1 MYNDYKWIYEK
12 YSFERV
18 KYMNKNRIEELT
30 ILAETKFLSL
40 YDAKYTNKANKE
52 NHWII
57 ASRKKYK
64 DLKEQ
69 YFNNKKDDI
78 DAVVIAALHKECN
91 KVVLVK
97 QFRIP
102 LNDYV
107 YELPAG
113 LIDPNE
119 SIESTLERELK
130 EETGLKVVEVN
141 KKLGRKQLYLS
152 GGMTEESAALI
163 YCTCEGELSTQYLEE
178 DEDIEPILV
187 GKDEA
192 IKLLDSDAKLDVKAF
207 LTLQSFVVLGE
218 DMFKN
223 SMK

>member
-1 MYNDYKWIYEK
+1 M
-12 YSFERV
+12 S
-18 KYMNKNRIEELT
+18 KNRIEELT
-30 ILAETKFLSL
+30 PLAQTKFLSL

-57 ASRKKYK
+57 ASRKKYE

-69 YFNNKKDDI
+69 YFSGKKDDI
-78 DAVVIAALHKECN
+78 DAVVIAALHKESN
-91 KVVLVK
+91 KLVLVK

-113 LIDPNE
+113 LIDANE

-130 EETGLKVVEVN
+130 EETGLKLLEIN
-141 KKLGRKQLYLS
+141 EKLGRRQLYLS

-163 YCTCEGELSTQYLEE
+163 YCTCEGEVSTDYLEA

-187 GKDEA
+187 DKEEA
-192 IKLLDSDAKLDVKAF
+192 KKLLESNAKLDVKAF

-218 DMFKN
+218 ELFNIK
-223 SMK
+223 

>member
-1 MYNDYKWIYEK
+1 M
-12 YSFERV
+12 S
-18 KYMNKNRIEELT
+18 KNRIEELT
-30 ILAETKFLSL
+30 PLAQTKFLSL

-57 ASRKKYK
+57 ASRKKYE

-69 YFNNKKDDI
+69 YFNGKKDDI
-78 DAVVIAALHKECN
+78 DAVVIAALHKQSN
-91 KVVLVK
+91 KLVLVK

-113 LIDPNE
+113 LIDANE
-119 SIESTLERELK
+119 SIEATLERELK
-130 EETGLKVVEVN
+130 EETGLKLLEIN
-141 KKLGRKQLYLS
+141 EKLGRRQLYLS

-163 YCTCEGELSTQYLEE
+163 YCTCEGEVSTDYLEA

-187 GKDEA
+187 DKEEA
-192 IKLLDSDAKLDVKAF
+192 KKLLESNAKLDVKAF

-218 DMFKN
+218 ELFNIK
-223 SMK
+223 

>member
-1 MYNDYKWIYEK
+1 M
-12 YSFERV
+12 S
-18 KYMNKNRIEELT
+18 KNRIEELT
-30 ILAETKFLSL
+30 PLAQTKFLSL

-57 ASRKKYK
+57 ASRKKYE

-69 YFNNKKDDI
+69 YFNGKKDDI
-78 DAVVIAALHKECN
+78 DAVVIAALHKQSN
-91 KVVLVK
+91 KLVLVK

-113 LIDPNE
+113 LIDANE
-119 SIESTLERELK
+119 NIESTLERELI
-130 EETGLKVVEVN
+130 EETGLKLLVINE
-141 KKLGRKQLYLS
+141 KLGRRQLYLS

-163 YCTCEGELSTQYLEE
+163 YCTCEGEVSTDYLEA

-187 GKDEA
+187 DKEEA
-192 IKLLDSDAKLDVKAF
+192 KKLLESNAKLDVKAF

-218 DMFKN
+218 ELFNIK
-223 SMK
+223 

>member
-1 MYNDYKWIYEK
+1 M
-12 YSFERV
+12 S
-18 KYMNKNRIEELT
+18 KNRIEELT
-30 ILAETKFLSL
+30 PLAQTKFLSL

-57 ASRKKYK
+57 ASRKKYE

-69 YFNNKKDDI
+69 YFNGKKDDI
-78 DAVVIAALHKECN
+78 DAVVIAALHKQSN
-91 KVVLVK
+91 KLVLVK

-113 LIDPNE
+113 LIDANE
-119 SIESTLERELK
+119 SIEATLERELK
-130 EETGLKVVEVN
+130 EETGLKHLEIN
-141 KKLGRKQLYLS
+141 EKLGRRQLYLS

-163 YCTCEGELSTQYLEE
+163 YCTCEGEVSTDYLEA

-187 GKDEA
+187 DKEEA
-192 IKLLDSDAKLDVKAF
+192 KKLLESNAKLDVKAF

-218 DMFKN
+218 ELFNIK
-223 SMK
+223 

>member
-1 MYNDYKWIYEK
+1 M
-12 YSFERV
+12 S
-18 KYMNKNRIEELT
+18 KNRIEELT
-30 ILAETKFLSL
+30 LLAQTKFLSL

-57 ASRKKYK
+57 ASRKKYE

-69 YFNNKKDDI
+69 YFNGKKDDI
-78 DAVVIAALHKECN
+78 DAVVIAALHKQSN
-91 KVVLVK
+91 KLVLVK

-113 LIDPNE
+113 LIDANE

-130 EETGLKVVEVN
+130 EETGLKLLEIN
-141 KKLGRKQLYLS
+141 EKLGRRQLYLS

-163 YCTCEGELSTQYLEE
+163 YCTCEGEVSTDYLEA

-187 GKDEA
+187 DKEEA
-192 IKLLDSDAKLDVKAF
+192 KKLLESNAKLDVKAF

-218 DMFKN
+218 ELFNIK
-223 SMK
+223 

>member
-1 MYNDYKWIYEK
+1 M
-12 YSFERV
+12 S
-18 KYMNKNRIEELT
+18 KNRIEELT
-30 ILAETKFLSL
+30 LLAQTKFLSL
-40 YDAKYTNKANKE
+40 NDAKYTNKANKE

-57 ASRKKYK
+57 ASRKKYE

-69 YFNNKKDDI
+69 YFNGKKDDI
-78 DAVVIAALHKECN
+78 DAVVIAALHKQSN
-91 KVVLVK
+91 KLVLVK

-113 LIDPNE
+113 LIDANE

-130 EETGLKVVEVN
+130 EETGLKLLEIN
-141 KKLGRKQLYLS
+141 KKLGRRQLYLS

-163 YCTCEGELSTQYLEE
+163 YCTCEGKVSTDYLEA

-187 GKDEA
+187 DKEEA
-192 IKLLDSDAKLDVKAF
+192 KKLLESNAKLDVKAF

-218 DMFKN
+218 ELFNIK
-223 SMK
+223 

>member
-1 MYNDYKWIYEK
+1 M
-12 YSFERV
+12 S
-18 KYMNKNRIEELT
+18 KNRIEELT
-30 ILAETKFLSL
+30 PLAQTMFLSL
-40 YDAKYTNKANKE
+40 FDAKYTNKANKE

-57 ASRKKYK
+57 ASRKKYE

-69 YFNNKKDDI
+69 YFNGKKDDI
-78 DAVVIAALHKECN
+78 DAVVIAALHKQSN
-91 KVVLVK
+91 KLVLVK

-113 LIDPNE
+113 LIDANE
-119 SIESTLERELK
+119 NLESTLERELK
-130 EETGLKVVEVN
+130 EETGLKLLEIN
-141 KKLGRKQLYLS
+141 EKLGRRQLYLS

-163 YCTCEGELSTQYLEE
+163 YCTCEGEVSTDYLEA

-187 GKDEA
+187 DKEEA
-192 IKLLDSDAKLDVKAF
+192 KKLLESNAKLDVKAF

-218 DMFKN
+218 ELFNIK
-223 SMK
+223 

>member
-1 MYNDYKWIYEK
+1 
-12 YSFERV
+12 
-18 KYMNKNRIEELT
+18 MNKNRIEELKP
-30 ILAETKFLSL
+30 LAQTKFLSL

-57 ASRKKYK
+57 ASRKKYE

-69 YFNNKKDDI
+69 YFNGKKDDI
-78 DAVVIAALHKECN
+78 DAVVIAALHKETN
-91 KVVLVK
+91 KLVLVK

-113 LIDPNE
+113 LIDKNE

-130 EETGLKVVEVN
+130 EETGLKLIHVN
-141 KKLGRKQLYLS
+141 ENLGREQLYLS

-163 YCTCEGELSTQYLEE
+163 YCTCEGEISTKYLEE
-178 DEDIEPILV
+178 DEDIEPILL
-187 GKDEA
+187 GIEDAKE
-192 IKLLDSDAKLDVKAF
+192 LLNSDVKLDVKAF
-207 LTLQSFVVLGE
+207 LTLQSFAVLGE
-218 DMFKN
+218 NMFN
-223 SMK
+223 I